1 MDEKELN
8 QLLDQTTKA
17 VSDKI
22 KSAIEA
28 AKEDNQKEVTS
39 LKTDLLNELG
49 PDSPHVKAMQE
60 QLDQISLDNKDRKSE
75 MEGKT
80 FSDHVSDFAKSD
92 DFKNIAS
99 ETKQGKA
106 IYRIPFQAKVATML
120 NSGQSGAIPFP
131 TLDPGVSKTSDIPVF
146 LFPMCNIG
154 GTISDT
160 IYYVDRSARTA
171 GAAVAAEGVA
181 LGQSDMTYT
190 QRSVSVFDVG
200 TFITISKQMVQD
212 NDFVQS
218 EINGE
223 LTPMVLRKLD
233 YDILNGTGTT
243 EFDGIVNRGTT
254 VSVAGL
260 TFAGGIP
267 NANNFDVLRVAVALC
282 RKNNQQPDA
291 ILVSVD
297 DYAMMELSKDGS
309 GAYTIPPFYGPGIM
323 ISGVRVLPN
332 TLITTGTFVVCD
344 MNKAKLRMRQDM
356 LVEAWYQHSDNATK
370 RLLTI
375 TAYLRAAFYISAEH
389 TTAFQKGSFDT
400 VRLAINKS

>member
-1 MDEKELN
+1 MDEKEFN
-8 QLLDQTTKA
+8 TLLDQTTKA
-17 VSDKI
+17 VADKI
-22 KSAIEA
+22 KSAMEA

-39 LKTDLLNELG
+39 LKADLLNELG
-49 PDSPHVKAMQE
+49 PDSAHMKVMQD
-60 QLDQISLDNKDRKSE
+60 QLDQISLDIKDRKSE

-80 FSDHVSDFAKSD
+80 FTDHVGDFIKSD
-92 DFKNIAS
+92 DFKGIANES
-99 ETKQGKA
+99 KQGKA
-106 IYRIPFQAKVATML
+106 IYRIPLQTKVGTML
-120 NSGQSGAIPFP
+120 DSGQSGEIPFP
-131 TLDPGVSKTSDIPVF
+131 TFDPGVSKTSDIPVF
-146 LFPMCNIG
+146 LYPMCNIG
-154 GTISDT
+154 STTSET
-160 IYYVDRSARTA
+160 IYYVDRTARTA
-171 GAAVAAEGVA
+171 GATAPAEGVA

-212 NDFVQS
+212 NDFVQG

-243 EFDGIVNRGTT
+243 EFDGIINRATT

-260 TFAGGIP
+260 TYAGGIP

-282 RKNNQQPDA
+282 RKSNWQPNA
-291 ILVSVD
+291 ILVSID
-297 DYAMMELSKDGS
+297 DYAMMEMSKDGS
-309 GAYTIPPFYGPGIM
+309 GAYTIPPFYGPGIQ
-323 ISGVRVLPN
+323 ISGVRVIPN
-332 TLITTGTFVVCD
+332 TLITAGTFVVCD
-344 MNKAKLRMRQDM
+344 MSKAKLRMRQDM

-389 TTAFQKGSFDT
+389 ATAFQTSTFDT
-400 VRLAINKS
+400 VRAAILKS